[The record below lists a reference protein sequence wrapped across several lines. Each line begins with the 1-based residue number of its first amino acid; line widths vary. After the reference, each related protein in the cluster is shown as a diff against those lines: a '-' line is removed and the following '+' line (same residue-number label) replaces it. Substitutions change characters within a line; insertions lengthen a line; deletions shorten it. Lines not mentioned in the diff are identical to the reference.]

1 MSKNLLVINL
11 ILPKLKQCSMLPSNL
26 KYFSLILL
34 ITYTHILFA
43 QPDCIGNQFD
53 IFGVCGGDNTIQGAI
68 DAADIGSTIN
78 IPSGIYDE
86 SLTISKSVYL
96 IASSEVT
103 LNVSSYTSGITI
115 TSNTENVT
123 ISGLTISGNNLTGAG
138 IVVQPGAKN
147 ISIVDNII
155 TDVLLPGGGNTSPL
169 SYGILCWGNP
179 ASGENPPTNIT
190 IDNNSILN
198 VLGSA
203 ISLGTYSVSVSI
215 TNNNFSNILPV
226 EIGLPAPVS
235 IGIQSEFST
244 NLEVIGNTYNSLD
257 ISNNLISCLGST
269 LLESNTYN
277 DSELML
283 NTTHPHNISMN
294 DVPWESIVYDSSPLV
309 FESYY
314 SSTDAASYQELFAAT
329 VFLNTLIATSSST
342 LGCNDVLACNFSSDA
357 NVDDGSCTYADQYYD
372 CDGNCLNDSD
382 TDGVCDELEVV
393 GCQDPVSCNY
403 DSSATDEG
411 ACTYADQYYDC
422 DGNCLNDSDT
432 DGICDELE
440 IFGCTDDESCHY
452 DETATE
458 DDGSC
463 GYTNTG
469 IDTQIHCDTYTWID
483 GFVYTAS
490 NDSATFVLTNASGCD
505 SVVTLDLMINISPP
519 IPLIEQTI
527 STTISTTEGYTG
539 YYWYLNDNLYD
550 TSSGSSL
557 NVSTAGIYEV
567 EVVDSLGCSTISDQF
582 AFGVI
587 LDIDEFDTDEMIRIY
602 PNPFKDDIN
611 VVSPNQIDQIDIYNT
626 FGKLVYTQ
634 DVNNYLSILSLSDL
648 ESSIYIVLTR
658 FQDGSISKER
668 LIKVN

>member
-1 MSKNLLVINL
+1 
-11 ILPKLKQCSMLPSNL
+11 MLPSNL

-179 ASGENPPTNIT
+179 ASGENLPTNIT

-403 DSSATDEG
+403 DASATDEG

-422 DGNCLNDSDT
+422 DGNCLNDSDG
-432 DGICDELE
+432 DGVCDELE
-440 IFGCTDDESCHY
+440 IPGCTDAEADNYNEDATDEDGSCEYLGCTNPNAENY
-452 DETATE
+452 DEGASV

-463 GYTNTG
+463 IVLGCTNPAADNYNSEAT
-469 IDTQIHCDTYTWID
+469 DDD
-483 GFVYTAS
+483 GS
-490 NDSATFVLTNASGCD
+490 CEASGC
-505 SVVTLDLMINISPP
+505 TYPGATN
-519 IPLIEQTI
+519 
-527 STTISTTEGYTG
+527 
-539 YYWYLNDNLYD
+539 YD
-550 TSSGSSL
+550 AVNTSDDGSC
-557 NVSTAGIYEV
+557 IF
-567 EVVDSLGCSTISDQF
+567 LGCIDSEALNFIDHANSDDGSCVYEECAGESDCPF
-582 AFGVI
+582 DANGDGEIGSADLLEFLVAFGQACEN
-587 LDIDEFDTDEMIRIY
+587 L
-602 PNPFKDDIN
+602 
-611 VVSPNQIDQIDIYNT
+611 
-626 FGKLVYTQ
+626 
-634 DVNNYLSILSLSDL
+634 
-648 ESSIYIVLTR
+648 
-658 FQDGSISKER
+658 
-668 LIKVN
+668 

>member
-1 MSKNLLVINL
+1 M
-11 ILPKLKQCSMLPSNL
+11 
-26 KYFSLILL
+26 
-34 ITYTHILFA
+34 
-43 QPDCIGNQFD
+43 
-53 IFGVCGGDNTIQGAI
+53 
-68 DAADIGSTIN
+68 
-78 IPSGIYDE
+78 
-86 SLTISKSVYL
+86 
-96 IASSEVT
+96 
-103 LNVSSYTSGITI
+103 
-115 TSNTENVT
+115 
-123 ISGLTISGNNLTGAG
+123 
-138 IVVQPGAKN
+138 
-147 ISIVDNII
+147 
-155 TDVLLPGGGNTSPL
+155 
-169 SYGILCWGNP
+169 
-179 ASGENPPTNIT
+179 
-190 IDNNSILN
+190 
-198 VLGSA
+198 
-203 ISLGTYSVSVSI
+203 
-215 TNNNFSNILPV
+215 
-226 EIGLPAPVS
+226 
-235 IGIQSEFST
+235 
-244 NLEVIGNTYNSLD
+244 
-257 ISNNLISCLGST
+257 
-269 LLESNTYN
+269 
-277 DSELML
+277 
-283 NTTHPHNISMN
+283 
-294 DVPWESIVYDSSPLV
+294 
-309 FESYY
+309 
-314 SSTDAASYQELFAAT
+314 
-329 VFLNTLIATSSST
+329 
-342 LGCNDVLACNFSSDA
+342 
-357 NVDDGSCTYADQYYD
+357 
-372 CDGNCLNDSD
+372 
-382 TDGVCDELEVV
+382 
-393 GCQDPVSCNY
+393 
-403 DSSATDEG
+403 
-411 ACTYADQYYDC
+411 
-422 DGNCLNDSDT
+422 
-432 DGICDELE
+432 E